1 MNDFL
6 SWLNMSSPKLHSAP
20 LISINNRNSD
30 FFHRATTNI
39 GSDSQ
44 LWTQETFC
52 NCVPTQIMMNKTWTK
67 GFFVLFQNEFASHHL
82 AHNSPNASSMVPI
95 HGEQASLIITCR
107 HSAERAHNSCLFQG
121 TYTPQCWNKPVQWH
135 ASPVE
140 HNAGDLSA
148 QPHKQPPGFCS
159 LPLRAVW
166 SRCSGGKCLR
176 CGPCVKSL

>member
-6 SWLNMSSPKLHSAP
+6 SWLKMSSPKRHSAS
-20 LISINNRNSD
+20 LISVRQQKLR
-30 FFHRATTNI
+30 FVHRATTDI
-39 GSDSQ
+39 GSESR
-44 LWTQETFC
+44 LWMQ
-52 NCVPTQIMMNKTWTK
+52 KTVLWWIRPEPRA
-67 GFFVLFQNEFASHHL
+67 FFVLFQNKFASCRL

-95 HGEQASLIITCR
+95 HVKQATLIITCR
-107 HSAERAHNSCLFQG
+107 HSTERAPDSCLFQG

-148 QPHKQPPGFCS
+148 QPHKQPPGFFS
-159 LPLRAVW
+159 LQLRAVW
-166 SRCSGGKCLR
+166 SRCWGGKCLR